1 MQSELNL
8 SHLVIDCLTMAMSVE
23 AILADAQRL
32 VLRLKEH
39 DNSADCLITRTQ
51 SLQKQLDAMKQFQER
66 LNELN
71 EVARHRPRLGLIIT
85 LAQENSKIRELQSEN
100 LELRQSL
107 SDHQSALEVI
117 MTKYREQL
125 ANLARANEVERS
137 LLQRS
142 STRQEDIEKKSE
154 KISEMAAVLWH
165 AASMEDRSD
174 DAHEVIAR
182 LQHENCA
189 MRELLQLELF
199 DSGDASTRM
208 DTALRPAS
216 SDVAIQTRSSADDD
230 PFCAGNFA
238 TIRPRPPSSGNP
250 AASATSCAAGES
262 ARNSPPPRPPNQD
275 DGDGRSRFPPPSEN
289 SADISSDRLESSND
303 THSSGD
309 VADVDC
315 VTGDE
320 VGHVNSSDSLETLV
334 NPSELDASD
343 ECL

>member
-1 MQSELNL
+1 
-8 SHLVIDCLTMAMSVE
+8 MAISVE

-125 ANLARANEVERS
+125 ANLTRANQVEHS

-142 STRQEDIEKKSE
+142 SRRQEDIQKKSE
-154 KISEMAAVLWH
+154 KISEMSAVLWR
-165 AASMEDRSD
+165 AANMEDRTD
-174 DAHEVIAR
+174 NAHDVIAR
-182 LQHENCA
+182 LQTENHA
-189 MRELLQLELF
+189 MRELLELL
-199 DSGDASTRM
+199 DSADMPTGMEAQR
-208 DTALRPAS
+208 LPS
-216 SDVAIQTRSSADDD
+216 SDAAVQTHSSPDND
-230 PFCAGNFA
+230 PFCTGDFA
-238 TIRPRPPSSGNP
+238 TIRPRPPSSGTP
-250 AASATSCAAGES
+250 HLAQHCAASKNAQ
-262 ARNSPPPRPPNQD
+262 NSPHLRNQENED
-275 DGDGRSRFPPPSEN
+275 SCSQFPPSSSLSLLSGN
-289 SADISSDRLESSND
+289 SADVSSNMLSLSND
-303 THSSGD
+303 ACSSHA
-309 VADVDC
+309 VAEVDC
-315 VTGDE
+315 VSADE
-320 VGHVNSSDSLETLV
+320 IGHVNSSESLETLV
-334 NPSELDASD
+334 NPSELSADD
-343 ECL
+343 KCL